1 MARPQDIG
9 VNVEAMSPSFLVKKK
24 PPSNGY
30 RLVTSFGN
38 LAAYVKTAPS
48 PMPSVDGILRR
59 MASWK
64 WLIKA
69 DILQAYHQLPLSKES
84 LKYAG
89 VSTPF
94 KGARVYTTA
103 AMGMPGSEVALT
115 ELTAALFGQMQM
127 DSQVEILMD
136 DVYIGADS
144 PEELLA
150 RWKKVLAICDK
161 ADVRLGPKKVT
172 IAPKTTKILGWTWYQ
187 GGKLSPDT
195 HASNRLKESDPPKTA
210 EGLRGWIGA
219 YKFMAPSIPGH
230 AEVLEPL
237 HKAIGDKSKSQPIE
251 WDDNLRTAYK
261 AAKESLDSIQTLSMP
276 PPGEQLYMTTDAAT
290 TGLGATLHR
299 SKNKEIVRNFSKQ
312 LSEDKKLWLPCE
324 LEALAVGAG
333 LQSFMPHFRESGCKP
348 IIYSD
353 STPVVMAY
361 NKMLKGQFSASHE
374 WRPSYTRS

>member
-9 VNVEAMSPSFLVKKK
+9 VNLEAMSPSFLVKKK

-48 PMPSVDGILRR
+48 PMASTDSVLRR

-64 WLIKA
+64 WIITA
-69 DILQAYHQLPLSKES
+69 DISQAYHQLPLSKES

-94 KGARVYTTA
+94 KGSRVYTTA

-127 DSQVEILMD
+127 DGQVEVLMD
-136 DVYIGADS
+136 DVYIGAED
-144 PEELLA
+144 PRELLA
-150 RWKKVLAICDK
+150 HWRKVLSICAK

-172 IAPKTTKILGWTWYQ
+172 IAPKTTKILGWTWHQ
-187 GGKLSPDT
+187 GGRLSPDT
-195 HASNRLKESDPPKTA
+195 HASNRLKESEPPKTA

-237 HKAIGDKSKSQPIE
+237 HKAIETSQNP
-251 WDDNLRTAYK
+251 NP
-261 AAKESLDSIQTLSMP
+261 LS
-276 PPGEQLYMTTDAAT
+276 GTTT
-290 TGLGATLHR
+290 
-299 SKNKEIVRNFSKQ
+299 
-312 LSEDKKLWLPCE
+312 
-324 LEALAVGAG
+324 
-333 LQSFMPHFRESGCKP
+333 
-348 IIYSD
+348 
-353 STPVVMAY
+353 
-361 NKMLKGQFSASHE
+361 
-374 WRPSYTRS
+374 